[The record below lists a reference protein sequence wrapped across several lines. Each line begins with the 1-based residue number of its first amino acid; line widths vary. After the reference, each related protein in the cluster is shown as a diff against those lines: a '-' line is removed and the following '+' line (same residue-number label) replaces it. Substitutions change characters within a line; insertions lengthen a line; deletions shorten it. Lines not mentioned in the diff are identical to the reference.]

1 MSGFV
6 DGSWPSDHLDP
17 HRVRAG
23 TDLGDTAQGKVPYG
37 GLVIICKLLCPQ
49 GDVRKTQK
57 PAKSKT
63 FVGCV
68 SPRELEV
75 TDDSGFR
82 VVLRKIGNRSEQVP
96 HF

>member
-1 MSGFV
+1 MMCTV
-6 DGSWPSDHLDP
+6 PALRP
-17 HRVRAG
+17 RASSPRTCPG
-23 TDLGDTAQGKVPYG
+23 GTAQGKVPYG

-82 VVLRKIGNRSEQVP
+82 VVLPNIGNRSEQVP